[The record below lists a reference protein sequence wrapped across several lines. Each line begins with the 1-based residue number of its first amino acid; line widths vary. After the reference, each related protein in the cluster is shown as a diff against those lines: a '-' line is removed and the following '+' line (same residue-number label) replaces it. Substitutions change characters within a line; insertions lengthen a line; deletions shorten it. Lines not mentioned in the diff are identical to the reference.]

1 MKVLGILTLSCA
13 LVPLA
18 SSLGSPAEGGFVVRS
33 LVPPGAGLAALRKAV
48 TGAHRRLEQPECQRL
63 FTEFADASGRPLQE
77 SLDAIGQTGASYL
90 ALILFAD
97 ASARPHC
104 KAGGSYAFTVPGS
117 RVIYVC
123 GSQFKEAADQNA
135 AKAEALVIH
144 EALHSLGLG
153 ENPPTSTEITA
164 RVLARCHS

>member
-1 MKVLGILTLSCA
+1 MKVLGILTLACA

-18 SSLGSPAEGGFVVRS
+18 SRLGSPAEGAFVVRS
-33 LVPPGAGLAALRKAV
+33 LVPPGAGLAALRRAV
-48 TGAHRRLEQPECQRL
+48 TGAHRRLERPDCQRL

-77 SLDAIGQTGASYL
+77 KLDALGQTGASYL
-90 ALILFAD
+90 GLLLFAD
-97 ASARPHC
+97 ASGRPHC
-104 KAGGSYAFTVPGS
+104 KAGASYAFTMPGS

-123 GSQFKEAADQNA
+123 GSHFKEAADQSA
-135 AKAEALVIH
+135 AKAEAVVIH

-153 ENPPTSTEITA
+153 ENPPSSHEITA

>member
-18 SSLGSPAEGGFVVRS
+18 SRQTWPAEGGFVVRS

-48 TGAHRRLEQPECQRL
+48 TGAHRRLERPDCQRL
-63 FTEFADASGRPLQE
+63 FAEFADASGRPLQE
-77 SLDAIGQTGASYL
+77 GLDALGQTGAGYL
-90 ALILFAD
+90 ALVLFAD
-97 ASARPHC
+97 ASGRPHC
-104 KAGGSYAFTVPGS
+104 KAGGSYAFTMPGS

-123 GSQFKEAADQNA
+123 GSQFKEAADQNS
-135 AKAEALVIH
+135 AKAEAVIIH

-153 ENPPTSTEITA
+153 ENPPSSTEITA